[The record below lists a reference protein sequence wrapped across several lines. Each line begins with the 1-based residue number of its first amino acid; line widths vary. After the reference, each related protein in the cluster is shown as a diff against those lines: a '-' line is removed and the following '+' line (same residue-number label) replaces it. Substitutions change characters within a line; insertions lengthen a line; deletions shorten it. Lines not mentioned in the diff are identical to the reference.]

1 MGRSGLEARRFFTP
15 PDAATKANPTVRW
28 AMKPGMDTD
37 TLLRTAQ
44 AWADA
49 DPDPATAAEVR
60 ALIAAKKT
68 ADLDDRFNAS
78 LEFGTAG
85 LRGVLG
91 GGTNRMNRAVV
102 RRTTL
107 GLARYLKATVPDVTT
122 KGVIVGRDGRLLSP
136 EFAEDAAAV
145 LAAEGIP
152 AWVFKG
158 VAATPLTAFAV
169 KHLNAAAGI
178 MVTAS
183 HNPPEYNGYKVYW
196 GNGAQI
202 IPPHDTGIAAAIDA
216 VGPAKD
222 VALMNEDEARRRGL
236 FHDVKDQV
244 TRAYLD
250 AILALRPTRQTE
262 GLSIVY
268 TAMHGVG
275 GALVVQALAEAGFK
289 HVTPVP
295 EQQEPDGR
303 FPTVRFP
310 NPEEKGAM
318 DLSTALATKVN
329 ADLVLA
335 NDPDADRLAVMAR
348 DAKGA
353 LVMLTGNEVGVLL
366 GHYLLTQQKGREP
379 LVITTIVSSAQL
391 KAIAAALGARYA
403 ETLTGFK
410 WIANAAIDQARH
422 GANFV
427 VGYEEALGYSVGPV
441 VRDKD
446 GIGAALVVADM
457 AAWCKARGLTLFGY
471 LEEVQRAHGLFVAK
485 QFNAT
490 LPGAT
495 GAAAIK
501 AVMEA
506 FRAKPP
512 ASIGA
517 TRITA
522 TNDYREQTRVEGG
535 QRSALTLP
543 KSNVIA
549 YELEGGHRVTLR
561 PSGTEPKI
569 KFYFEWREVM
579 ASGEAMSAAKA
590 RANERLEAMEKAF
603 LVLAQERGLPR

>member
-1 MGRSGLEARRFFTP
+1 M
-15 PDAATKANPTVRW
+15 N
-28 AMKPGMDTD
+28 TD
-37 TLLRTAQ
+37 TLLSTAQ

-49 DPDPATAAEVR
+49 DPDATTAAEVK
-60 ALIAAKKT
+60 ALIAAKNT
-68 ADLDDRFNAS
+68 AELDDRFNAS

-85 LRGVLG
+85 LRGVIG

-107 GLARYLKATVPDVTT
+107 GLARYLKATVPDVATR
-122 KGVIVGRDGRLLSP
+122 GVIIGRDGRLMSV
-136 EFAEDAAAV
+136 EFAQDAAAV

-158 VAATPLTAFAV
+158 VAPTPLTAFAV
-169 KHLNAAAGI
+169 NRLNAAAGI

-202 IPPHDTGIAAAIDA
+202 VPPHDTGIAKAIDA
-216 VGPAKD
+216 VGAAKD
-222 VALMNEDEARRRGL
+222 VALMNEEEARRKGL
-236 FHDVKDQV
+236 FHDVKDAV

-250 AILALRPTRQTE
+250 AILALRPTRQTD

-275 GALVVQALAEAGFK
+275 GALMLQSLAEAGFK
-289 HVTPVP
+289 TVAPVA

-318 DLSTALATKVN
+318 DLSTALATKLN

-348 DAKGA
+348 DANGK

-366 GHYLLTQQKGREP
+366 GHFLLTQQKTANP
-379 LVITTIVSSAQL
+379 LVVTTIVSSAQL

-410 WIANAAIDQARH
+410 WIANTAIDELAK
-422 GANFV
+422 GVNFV

-446 GIGAALVVADM
+446 GIGSALVVADM
-457 AAWCKARGLTLFGY
+457 AAWCKARGLSLFGY

-490 LPGAT
+490 LPGAS

-501 AVMEA
+501 SVMDA

-512 ASIGA
+512 TTIGNS
-517 TRITA
+517 RIVA
-522 TNDYREQTRVEGG
+522 TNDYREQSRVEGG
-535 QRSALTLP
+535 TKSTLSLP

-569 KFYFEWREVM
+569 KFYFEWRETM
-579 ASGEAMSAAKA
+579 AAGEAMSSAKT
-590 RANERLEAMEKAF
+590 RATQKLDAMESAF
-603 LVLAQERGLPR
+603 LVLATERGLPR

>member
-1 MGRSGLEARRFFTP
+1 
-15 PDAATKANPTVRW
+15 
-28 AMKPGMDTD
+28 MDTE

-49 DPDPATAAEVR
+49 DPDATTAAELR
-60 ALIAAKKT
+60 ALVAAKNVT
-68 ADLDDRFNAS
+68 ELDDRFATS

-102 RRTTL
+102 RRTTA
-107 GLARYLKATVPDVTT
+107 GLAKYLKATVPDVTT
-122 KGVIVGRDGRLLSP
+122 RGVVIGRDGRLLSP
-136 EFAEDAAAV
+136 EFAQDTAAV
-145 LAAEGIP
+145 FAAEGIP

-158 VAATPLTAFAV
+158 VAPTPLTAFAV
-169 KHLNAAAGI
+169 KHLNAAAGV

-202 IPPHDTGIAAAIDA
+202 IPPHDTGIAKAIDA
-216 VGPAKD
+216 IGPAKD
-222 VALMNEDEARRRGL
+222 VPLMNEEEARRKGL
-236 FHDVKDQV
+236 FHDVKDAV

-250 AILALRPTRQTE
+250 AILALRPTRQTD

-275 GALVVQALAEAGFK
+275 GALVLQALSEAGFK

-318 DLSTALATKVN
+318 DLSTALAAKVT
-329 ADLVLA
+329 ADVVLA

-348 DAKGA
+348 DARGT

-366 GHYLLTQQKGREP
+366 GHFLLTQQKHVNP
-379 LVITTIVSSAQL
+379 LVVTTIVSSAQL
-391 KAIAAALGARYA
+391 KAIAAALGSRYA

-410 WIANAAIDQARH
+410 WIANAALDEAKH
-422 GANFV
+422 GVNFV

-457 AAWCKARGLTLFGY
+457 AAWVKARGLTLFGY

-490 LPGAT
+490 LPGAS
-495 GAAAIK
+495 GAATIK

-506 FRAKPP
+506 FRGKRPDA
-512 ASIGA
+512 IGA
-517 TRITA
+517 VKIVA
-522 TNDYREQTRVEGG
+522 TNDYRTQQRTEGG
-535 QRSALTLP
+535 TTSALTLP
-543 KSNVIA
+543 SSNVIA

-569 KFYFEWREVM
+569 KFYFEWRETM
-579 ASGEAMSAAKA
+579 ASGESIAAAKT
-590 RANERLEAMEKAF
+590 RATQRLDALEADF
-603 LVLAQERGLPR
+603 LTLAATRGLPR

>member
-1 MGRSGLEARRFFTP
+1 
-15 PDAATKANPTVRW
+15 
-28 AMKPGMDTD
+28 MDTD
-37 TLLRTAQ
+37 TLLRTAK

-49 DPDPATAAEVR
+49 DPDATTAAEVR
-60 ALIAAKKT
+60 GLIDSKNT
-68 ADLDDRFNAS
+68 AELDDRFNAS

-102 RRTTL
+102 RRTTK

-122 KGVIVGRDGRLLSP
+122 RGVVVGRDGRLMSV

-169 KHLNAAAGI
+169 KHLNAAAGV

-202 IPPHDTGIAAAIDA
+202 IPPHDTGIAKAIDA
-216 VGPAKD
+216 VGAAKD
-222 VALMNEDEARRRGL
+222 VELMNEDEARRKAL
-236 FHDVKDQV
+236 FHDVKDAV

-250 AILALRPTRQTE
+250 AILALRPTRQTA
-262 GLSIVY
+262 GLSTVY

-275 GALVVQALAEAGFK
+275 GALVLQVMKEAGFTA
-289 HVTPVP
+289 VTPVP

-318 DLSTALATKVN
+318 DLSTALARKVN

-348 DAKGA
+348 DASGA

-366 GHYLLTQQKGREP
+366 GHFLLTQQKTTNP
-379 LVITTIVSSAQL
+379 LVVTTIVSSAQL
-391 KAIAAALGARYA
+391 RAIAAALGARYG

-410 WIANAAIDQARH
+410 WIANHAIDEAQR
-422 GANFV
+422 GVNFV

-457 AAWCKARGLTLFGY
+457 AAWCKARGVTLFGY
-471 LEEVQRAHGLFVAK
+471 LEEVQRAHGLFVAR

-501 AVMEA
+501 TVMDG
-506 FRAKPP
+506 FRARPPP
-512 ASIGA
+512 AIGKS
-517 TRITA
+517 RITA

-535 QRSALTLP
+535 ASTALTLP

-569 KFYFEWREVM
+569 KFYFEWRETM
-579 ASGEAMSAAKA
+579 GPGEAMAEAKA
-590 RANERLEAMEKAF
+590 RAGRALEALEASF
-603 LVLAQERGLPR
+603 LVLAAERGLPR